1 MKRNRAERFEAT
13 RVMSEGVGCVNCS
26 SHNIPPSQNKGIG
39 VVGKISSEVFPNI
52 TDSRKLTDLDN
63 KGFAYKE
70 DSSSNNLKS
79 FTEALGGL
87 LKEQG
92 VSTQKDAYAIVDKLG
107 EQYGFSK
114 EQIAAVK
121 EELDK
126 AKRQE
131 RPQVSSVPVSSNREN
146 ISLAA
151 A

>member
-1 MKRNRAERFEAT
+1 MKRNRAERFEAV
-13 RVMSEGVGCVNCS
+13 RVMSEGVGCIHCS
-26 SHNIPPSQNKGIG
+26 SHEIPKNQNKSIG
-39 VVGKISSEVFPNI
+39 VVGTTTAEVFAGV
-52 TDSRKLTDLDN
+52 TDTKKLTDLDN
-63 KGFAYKE
+63 KGFAYKQN
-70 DSSSNNLKS
+70 SSSESLKS

-92 VSTQKDAYAIVDKLG
+92 VNTKEDAYTIVDKLA

-114 EQIAAVK
+114 EQIKAIK

-131 RPQVSSVPVSSNREN
+131 RTEVSTVPVSSNTDARV
-146 ISLAA
+146 LAA